1 MLNLKKIIEFIIT
14 LESILISTMLPIYIS
29 LPSKENI
36 INFFDVPINWQ
47 VPIIIFLTIIFSAE
61 IVYKAYSVYI
71 FIGLFILPV
80 FYNGGSLG
88 YILTP
93 NFGYLL
99 GIYPLIK
106 IVNKL
111 NKEDIISIKQF
122 FSISILALVLMHL
135 IGILF
140 FSIQLILFNKIEL
153 ITYNIGK
160 YTLSKIIFE
169 ILLLFPISILL
180 LNIKK
185 MKFS

>member
-1 MLNLKKIIEFIIT
+1 MLNLKKNIELI
-14 LESILISTMLPIYIS
+14 ISTQCIFISSLVPFYIS
-29 LPSKENI
+29 IPSNGKFFTIVDLP
-36 INFFDVPINWQ
+36 VNWQ
-47 VPIIIFLTIIFSAE
+47 IPTVLILTILFSDD
-61 IVYKAYSVYI
+61 ILLKAHTIYLTL
-71 FIGLFILPV
+71 GLFFLPL
-80 FYNGGSLG
+80 FYDGGSLG

-111 NKEDIISIKQF
+111 NKEEILSIKQF